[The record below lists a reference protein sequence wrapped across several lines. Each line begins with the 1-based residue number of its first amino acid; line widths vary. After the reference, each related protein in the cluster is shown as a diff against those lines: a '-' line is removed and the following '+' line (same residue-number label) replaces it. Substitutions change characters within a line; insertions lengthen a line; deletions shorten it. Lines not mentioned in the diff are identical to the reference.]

1 MTFDPHPPL
10 CDDPKVDLRGE
21 FSCSANY
28 LHSEKLTVQQLPLP
42 GIIIFVHGVNSDG
55 EWYQAAEQGLCKGL
69 NNRLKRHCEHLV
81 HHGVE
86 SGELTP
92 VNYGK
97 EITADGFLNPEMS
110 ADSLI
115 MDSGTFSPVIRFRWG
130 YKASGEELQQYGKG
144 IYLNEADYWGGG
156 PFANGC
162 SALADLWKEGLSQDL
177 FLWTTIQHMNPFP
190 ERQVFSCP
198 PRPYFVL
205 AAYRL
210 AKLVEAIR
218 QEQADVPITIVC
230 HSQGTMV
237 AMAAAFLGKNLP
249 VVEGKFACVADNYV
263 ICNSPYSLAKNNF
276 SENWIGRNLRAADG
290 STGRVTVEA
299 RIETL
304 TNFFEIIRERA
315 SLGQFQKDEDIDRWM
330 GNVQHGFS
338 AAEDRETYGIA
349 GAARNG
355 KKSSYGRVT
364 VYCNPHDIVVSSVAI
379 QGIGWRGLSGSL
391 APGAKAKDG
400 GELLATR
407 AEGVYVQR
415 VFAQGFEVG
424 RQGSYHYW
432 ANHWRQPK
440 PGGKDFWFPD
450 QKYASYSIK
459 QGREANDGA
468 FASILT
474 VGFAPLFIV
483 LTKLSSNPTNASP
496 DENWKIELSAPDLES
511 PFTPQSLRFGEASDK
526 FDEGYDPA
534 GESRQAGRQR
544 TPGDDYFADHDIP
557 RGGLQG
563 EEKRSEAKRMDSAK
577 GTEDDEARL
586 RYEQRA
592 VLRAQSI
599 REKKS
604 VAGKKVEQETPHA
617 TPSADYM
624 TWRSARVEEMM
635 SSQAGAY
642 ATDHSTIMTNPMHA
656 ERVLAYDVP
665 VGVCRIK
672 AQALRRLRVAA
683 DWRLLKALDET
694 NASKVFMEY
703 FDKGEFRKKAVAV
716 WASQSDEA
724 AMPNLIIDKR
734 QNPALNAKPD
744 SGEMAHG

>member
-1 MTFDPHPPL
+1 MTFDPRPPL
-10 CDDPKVDLRGE
+10 CDDPKVDLRGA
-21 FSCSANY
+21 FACSADY
-28 LHSEKLTVQQLPLP
+28 LHSDKVTVQQVPLP

-55 EWYQAAEQGLCKGL
+55 EWYQAAEEGLCQGL
-69 NNRLKRHCEHLV
+69 NQRLKRSCEHLL
-81 HHGVE
+81 HHGAE
-86 SGELTP
+86 GGELTP

-97 EITADGFLNPEMS
+97 EITDEGFLNPEMS
-110 ADSLI
+110 ADTLI
-115 MDSGTFSPVIRFRWG
+115 LDAATFSPVIRFRWG
-130 YKASGEELQQYGKG
+130 YKASGEELQKFGKG
-144 IYLNEADYWGGG
+144 IYLNEQDYWGGG

-162 SALADLWKEGLSQDL
+162 SALADLWKDGLSENL
-177 FLWTTIQHMNPFP
+177 FLWTTIEHMNPFP

-218 QEQADVPITIVC
+218 QQQADVPITIVC

-249 VVEGKFACVADNYV
+249 AVEGKFPCVADNYV
-263 ICNSPYSLAKNNF
+263 ICNSPYSLAKNNM
-276 SENWIGRNLRAADG
+276 SENWIGSNLRAADG
-290 STGRVTVEA
+290 STGRVTLEA

-304 TNFFEIIRERA
+304 KNFFEIIGQRA
-315 SLGQFQKDEDIDRWM
+315 SLGEVQTDQRVDDWAA
-330 GNVQHGFS
+330 NVQHGFS
-338 AAEDRETYGIA
+338 AATDRDTYGIA
-349 GAARNG
+349 GAARGG

-364 VYCNPHDIVVSSVAI
+364 VYCNPHDIVVSSIAI
-379 QGIGWRGLSGSL
+379 QGIGWRGLNR
-391 APGAKAKDG
+391 
-400 GELLATR
+400 GELAATK

-415 VFAQGFEVG
+415 VFAQGFDVG

-432 ANHWRQPK
+432 FDHWRKPE

-459 QGREANDGA
+459 RGREASNDD
-468 FASILT
+468 FAAILT

-483 LTKLSSNPTNASP
+483 LTKLFKNPTNASP
-496 DENWKIELSAPDLES
+496 DKDWKIELNAPDLEP
-511 PFTPQSLRFGEASDK
+511 PFTPQSLRFGELSDK

-544 TPGDDYFADHDIP
+544 TPTDDYFANHEIP

-563 EEKRSEAKRMDSAK
+563 EEKRLEAQRMDIAR
-577 GTEDDEARL
+577 GTADDEARL

-592 VLRAQSI
+592 VLRAQAI
-599 REKKS
+599 REEKS
-604 VAGKKVEQETPHA
+604 VAGKVEQEMPRA

-635 SSQAGAY
+635 SNQAGAF

-656 ERVLAYDVP
+656 ERALAYDVP
-665 VGVCRIK
+665 VGVCNIK
-672 AQALRRLRVAA
+672 ADALRKLRVAA
-683 DWRLLKALDET
+683 DWRLLEWGGNDNSAIQFL
-694 NASKVFMEY
+694 EY
-703 FDKGEFRKKAVAV
+703 FNEGKFRRKTTSDWVT
-716 WASQSDEA
+716 QSGCEA
-724 AMPNLIIDKR
+724 AMPSLIIDSR
-734 QNPALNAKPD
+734 QNPAPSAGPT

>member
-1 MTFDPHPPL
+1 MTFDPRPPL
-10 CDDPKVDLRGE
+10 CDDPRVDLRGE
-21 FSCSANY
+21 FACSANY
-28 LHSEKLTVQQLPLP
+28 LHSEKVTVQQLPLP

-55 EWYQAAEQGLCKGL
+55 EWYQAAEDGLCRGL
-69 NNRLKRHCEHLV
+69 NQRLKRTCDHLV

-86 SGELTP
+86 GGELTP
-92 VNYGK
+92 VNYGR
-97 EITADGFLNPEMS
+97 EITAEGFLNPEMS
-110 ADSLI
+110 ADTLI

-144 IYLNEADYWGGG
+144 IYLNEQDYWGGG

-210 AKLVEAIR
+210 ARLVEAIR
-218 QEQADVPITIVC
+218 QEQADVPVTIVC

-249 VVEGKFACVADNYV
+249 AVEGKFACVADNYV
-263 ICNSPYSLAKNNF
+263 ICNSPYSLAKSNF
-276 SENWIGRNLRAADG
+276 SENWIGSNLRAVDG
-290 STGRVTVEA
+290 SKGRVTVAA

-304 TNFFEIIRERA
+304 KNFFEIIRQRA
-315 SLGQFQKDEDIDRWM
+315 SLAEVQTDQRLDDWAA
-330 GNVQHGFS
+330 NVQHGFS
-338 AAEDRETYGIA
+338 AAADREQYGIA
-349 GAARNG
+349 GAARGG

-364 VYCNPHDIVVSSVAI
+364 VYCNPHDVVVSSIAI
-379 QGIGWRGLSGSL
+379 QGIGWRGLDGAEL
-391 APGAKAKDG
+391 A
-400 GELLATR
+400 ATH

-424 RQGSYHYW
+424 KQGSYHHW
-432 ANHWRQPK
+432 ANHWRKPT

-450 QKYASYSIK
+450 QKYASYSVR
-459 QGREANDGA
+459 QGKEASESA
-468 FASILT
+468 FAAILT
-474 VGFAPLFIV
+474 VGFAPLFIL
-483 LTKLSSNPTNASP
+483 LTKLSKSPTNASP
-496 DENWKIELSAPDLES
+496 DKDWKIDLTAPDLAS
-511 PFTPQSLRFGEASDK
+511 PFRPQSLRFGELSDK
-526 FDEGYDPA
+526 FDEGYNPA

-544 TPGDDYFADHDIP
+544 TPDDDYFANHEIP

-563 EEKRSEAKRMDSAK
+563 EEKRLEVQRMDIAK
-577 GTEDDEARL
+577 GTADDEARL

-592 VLRAQSI
+592 VLRAQAV
-599 REKKS
+599 REKKIPT
-604 VAGKKVEQETPHA
+604 GQKVEQEMPHA

-635 SSQAGAY
+635 SNQAGAF
-642 ATDHSTIMTNPMHA
+642 ATDHSTIMTNSLHA

-665 VGVCRIK
+665 VGVCNIK
-672 AQALRRLRVAA
+672 SDALRKLRVAA
-683 DWRLLKALDET
+683 DWRLLKWLDET
-694 NASKVFMEY
+694 NSAKKFEEY
-703 FDKGEFRKKAVAV
+703 FASATMGEVTIGNWLER
-716 WASQSDEA
+716 DECLA
-724 AMPNLIIDKR
+724 QMPDSIIDKR
-734 QNPALNAKPD
+734 ENPPRNTKPT
-744 SGEMAHG
+744 SGELAHG